1 MRYRQ
6 IAPPEPLKSHIQYF
20 WTLESDLFDLSV
32 KKFGPLADGCP
43 GIIVQRKETGVYYD
57 ETQKMLPQ
65 LFLYG
70 QTVKRKALFFQ
81 GRFETLGICFYPH
94 ALKSLF
100 GLDAHELTDSCLD
113 LNLLTAR
120 KKDHLEELLLSSSA
134 PGRQIELLSSYL
146 SAHAR
151 SQQGRIDS
159 GIHAVLFEI
168 VRSKGNLSLPGLQ
181 DRLGLSERT
190 LERKFQQQVGIS
202 PKLFARISRFQASLQ
217 QLRTN
222 RNAKLSDIAYDNG
235 YADQSYFIRSFKEF
249 TGLSPREFKAQADHI
264 SGGEAP
270 ISLV

>member
-6 IAPPEPLKSHIQYF
+6 IAPPQHLQSHIQYF

-43 GIIVQRKETGVYYD
+43 GIIVQRKDAGAYYD
-57 ETQKMLPQ
+57 EHRKMLPQ

-70 QTVKRKALFFQ
+70 QTVKRQALYFQ

-100 GLDAHELTDSCLD
+100 GIDAHELTVSCLD

-120 KKDHLEELLLSSSA
+120 KKDHLEELLLGTNA
-134 PGRQIELLSSYL
+134 PPRQIELLSSYL
-146 SAHAR
+146 ATHAR
-151 SQQGRIDS
+151 HSKGRVDS
-159 GIHAVLFEI
+159 ATHSVLFDI
-168 VRSKGNLSLPGLQ
+168 IRSRGNLSLPDLQ
-181 DRLGLSERT
+181 HRLGLSERT

-217 QLRTN
+217 QLRTD
-222 RNAKLSDIAYDNG
+222 RHAKLSDIAYDNG
-235 YADQSYFIRSFKEF
+235 YTDQSYFIRSFKEF
-249 TGLSPREFKAQADHI
+249 TGLSPREFKTQTDHI
-264 SGGEAP
+264 AGSSP
-270 ISLV
+270 ISLL